1 MARILILKSTD
12 GHGNP
17 VLLDARYRM
26 PAAVTG
32 EVTPAQALAG
42 NYAKRRMPWRGLT
55 INVESPAGTV
65 RRGRGWETLMVYDY
79 GEIAGSLGADG
90 DPVDVYLGPYLHD
103 APMVFVVHQ
112 RRYGDWAKY
121 DEDKCMLGWLSEAEA
136 RAAYLQQYDDDRFLG
151 EVTAMPVDD
160 FVKKVRQGGG
170 GPLLLVAKAHVK
182 AHARRLASGQVVQVN
197 AHTDRRHTTLAPG
210 QLALFTRH
218 GEPMKPNPY
227 KGKDPVKD
235 TPDLF
240 EHIDPPRAASP
251 AAPPPAPEPAPTE
264 PVKPAKPHPLE
275 RSRATMAE
283 YQKDHD
289 DAVAEGDTG
298 TAEFMQH
305 LLSTHREGHEALETA
320 FAHFDKH
327 GDGLELSHKDG
338 RRHVIFLPDA
348 SNPGKYRYQM
358 FDARGMM
365 SHSTHDSPEEAVADA
380 ASSGYTV
387 HNPGVL
393 DKLASTEEWEEG
405 MAINALIQAH
415 GSGQFDYA
423 EMMRRVKAVQGEFKA
438 RRDERE
444 GKTAGAAAPAP
455 ATAAADESEGMAEA
469 WAYMSTRGRRQAIEG
484 SDAKGVMDR
493 LGRLTSVGRKHAD
506 AKWGDLPEPIR
517 QSVKTVVMLHRRE
530 MQKRAA
536 AAAAQVAPLA
546 AAPESGRPSATVPA
560 KPQHV
565 DEMEIGGVRMRAQ
578 RMEKPVPHWR
588 AVVSDTGEMIE
599 RSAPS
604 RGELWDKLQQ
614 DHRATGDDVRWR
626 DQFKARREP
635 AMAKALDFGTIAPT
649 VLSFKAALLA
659 GLVPQC

>member
-1 MARILILKSTD
+1 MASPAPLYVHRPVINAAELISWAREQGFKNPMPAEKWHVTQVYSRKPLDWHAAGDSFDRVRASGGERTVARLGKDGAVVLHFGNADLRRRWREFKVAGASWDYDDYRPHVTITYEPGDVDMSKVKPYTGPIEFGPEVFESLKEKPMTKSA
-12 GHGNP
+12 GP
-17 VLLDARYRM
+17 VLL
-26 PAAVTG
+26 
-32 EVTPAQALAG
+32 L
-42 NYAKRRMPWRGLT
+42 
-55 INVESPAGTV
+55 
-65 RRGRGWETLMVYDY
+65 
-79 GEIAGSLGADG
+79 
-90 DPVDVYLGPYLHD
+90 
-103 APMVFVVHQ
+103 
-112 RRYGDWAKY
+112 
-121 DEDKCMLGWLSEAEA
+121 
-136 RAAYLQQYDDDRFLG
+136 
-151 EVTAMPVDD
+151 
-160 FVKKVRQGGG
+160 
-170 GPLLLVAKAHVK
+170 AKAHVK
-182 AHARRLASGQVVQVN
+182 AHARRLPSGQVVQVA

-289 DAVAEGDTG
+289 DAVASGDTG

-305 LLSTHREGHEALETA
+305 LLGTHREGHEALEAA
-320 FAHFDKH
+320 FGHFDKH

-415 GSGQFDYA
+415 GSGQFGYP
-423 EMMRRVKAVQGEFKA
+423 EFVKRVKAVQEEFKA
-438 RRDERE
+438 RR
-444 GKTAGAAAPAP
+444 AA
-455 ATAAADESEGMAEA
+455 
-469 WAYMSTRGRRQAIEG
+469 
-484 SDAKGVMDR
+484 
-493 LGRLTSVGRKHAD
+493 
-506 AKWGDLPEPIR
+506 
-517 QSVKTVVMLHRRE
+517 
-530 MQKRAA
+530 
-536 AAAAQVAPLA
+536 
-546 AAPESGRPSATVPA
+546 
-560 KPQHV
+560 
-565 DEMEIGGVRMRAQ
+565 
-578 RMEKPVPHWR
+578 
-588 AVVSDTGEMIE
+588 
-599 RSAPS
+599 
-604 RGELWDKLQQ
+604 
-614 DHRATGDDVRWR
+614 
-626 DQFKARREP
+626 REP
-635 AMAKALDFGTIAPT
+635 AMAKALDFGTVEPT
-649 VLSFKAALLA
+649 VLSFKSTLLA